1 VRRIINSKI
10 FHTDLYLPYRAVCT
24 SPLGYRYADRPLP
37 GGVTREWVGEGELP
51 KERTQSEVAEAL
63 RCMIGATR
71 ELDYFSAYICLREPG
86 KLEDKAEEHRGVK
99 AGGRKGR
106 GSNDESRRAQL
117 PKKQSVSQK
126 GGGLGGVPQCRRGGS
141 TDRGKKDT
149 DARQRIVGHGLGS
162 TMVPQ
167 MRDFRGVIDPLLS
180 WRESVG
186 RERGRG
192 GGECKGKL

>member
-1 VRRIINSKI
+1 MRI
-10 FHTDLYLPYRAVCT
+10 AVCLSIDQGT
-24 SPLGYRYADRPLP
+24 L
-37 GGVTREWVGEGELP
+37 
-51 KERTQSEVAEAL
+51 L
-63 RCMIGATR
+63 R
-71 ELDYFSAYICLREPG
+71 
-86 KLEDKAEEHRGVK
+86 EHRGVK

-126 GGGLGGVPQCRRGGS
+126 RGGLGGVPQCRRGGA
-141 TDRGKKDT
+141 TDREKKDT

-162 TMVPQ
+162 TMVPR
-167 MRDFRGVIDPLLS
+167 MRDFRGVIDPLLL

-192 GGECKGKL
+192 GGECRGKLEVPGQGRRAKAKNCIRPVSTGFSSR